1 MKAAPMK
8 DIVITG
14 MGATTPLGGDLAS
27 TWQAMLAGE
36 SGIVE
41 ITEEWAPDLPVRIAG
56 YVKVDPSAKIDR
68 VKARRLD
75 RNTQLALI
83 AAEEAWLDAGLG
95 LGEDNPIDP
104 ETLAVCLGSGIGGL
118 HTLLGQWD
126 VYKERGPRRV
136 TPFTIP
142 MLMANA
148 SAANVGLL
156 VNAAAAV
163 HAPVSACAS
172 SNEAISLAV
181 DQIRLGRADIVV
193 AGGTEATIHP
203 LPIGAF
209 AQMQALS
216 RRNDDPAA
224 ASRPWDK
231 GRDGFVLSEGSAVL
245 VLESLEHAQAR
256 GAKIYGTIAGA
267 GVSDDNHDIVQPDPG
282 GLGQSRAMEK
292 ALRNS
297 GLQASDII
305 HVNAHGTS
313 TPQGDMTEAGSIR
326 RALGASADQVV
337 VTSTK
342 SMTGHLLGAAG
353 ALETVATV
361 LALKERLV
369 PPTINL
375 HDPEDG
381 LSIDVAANEPRPLPE
396 GDLAALNNS
405 FGFGGHNVA
414 VAVTNA
420 NVTR

>member
-1 MKAAPMK
+1 MK

-36 SGIVE
+36 SGIVR
-41 ITEEWAPDLPVRIAG
+41 IPEEWADEIAVKIAG
-56 YVKVDPSAKIDR
+56 YVKVDPSEKIDR

-83 AAEEAWLDAGLG
+83 AAEEAWLDAGLA
-95 LGEDNPIDP
+95 LGEDNPVDP
-104 ETLAVCLGSGIGGL
+104 ERLAVCLGTGIGGL
-118 HTLLGQWD
+118 HTLLGNWD
-126 VYKERGPRRV
+126 VYREKGPRRV

-148 SAANVGLL
+148 SAANVGLM
-156 VNAAAAV
+156 VNAAAGV

-172 SNEAISLAV
+172 SIEALALAV
-181 DQIRLGRADIVV
+181 DQIRLGRADIIV

-203 LPIGAF
+203 LPIAAF

-216 RRNDDPAA
+216 RRNDDPTA

-267 GVSDDNHDIVQPDPG
+267 GVSDDNHDIVQPEPNG
-282 GLGQSRAMEK
+282 NGQSAAMLK
-292 ALRNS
+292 ALRES
-297 GLQASDII
+297 GLSASDIV

-326 RALGASADQVV
+326 RALGAAADRVV

-375 HDPEDG
+375 VDPEEG
-381 LSIDVAANEPRPLPE
+381 LGIDVAANEPRPLPE

-414 VAVTNA
+414 VALTNA
-420 NVTR
+420 NINR

>member
-1 MKAAPMK
+1 MKE
-8 DIVITG
+8 IVITG

-36 SGIVE
+36 SGIVR
-41 ITEEWAPDLPVRIAG
+41 IPEEWADEIAVKIAG
-56 YVKVDPSAKIDR
+56 YVKVDPSEKIDR

-83 AAEEAWLDAGLG
+83 AAEEAWLDAGLA
-95 LGEDNPIDP
+95 LGEDNPVDP
-104 ETLAVCLGSGIGGL
+104 ERLAVCLGTGIGGL
-118 HTLLGQWD
+118 HTLLGNWD
-126 VYKERGPRRV
+126 VYKEKGPRRV

-148 SAANVGLL
+148 SAANVGLM

-172 SNEAISLAV
+172 SNEALALAV
-181 DQIRLGRADIVV
+181 DQIRLGRADIIV

-203 LPIGAF
+203 LPIAAF

-216 RRNDDPAA
+216 RRNDDPTA

-267 GVSDDNHDIVQPDPG
+267 GVSDDNHDIVQPEPNG
-282 GLGQSRAMEK
+282 NGQSAAMLK
-292 ALRNS
+292 ALRES
-297 GLQASDII
+297 GLSASDIV

-326 RALGASADQVV
+326 RALGAAADRVV

-375 HDPEDG
+375 VDPEDG
-381 LSIDVAANEPRPLPE
+381 LGIDVAANEPRPLPE

-414 VAVTNA
+414 VALTNA
-420 NVTR
+420 NINR

>member
-1 MKAAPMK
+1 MT
-8 DIVITG
+8 DVVITG

-27 TWQAMLAGE
+27 TWTAMLAGQ
-36 SGIVE
+36 SGITL
-41 ITEEWAPDLPVRIAG
+41 IGDEWAEDLPVRIAG
-56 YVKVDPSAKIDR
+56 FVKVDPASIVDR

-75 RNTQLALI
+75 RNSQLALI
-83 AAEEAWLDAGLG
+83 AAEEAWRNAGFG
-95 LGEDNPIDP
+95 LGEENTLDP
-104 ETLAVCLGSGIGGL
+104 QRTAVCVGTGIGGL
-118 HTLLGQWD
+118 HTLLGNWD
-126 VYKERGPRRV
+126 VMKSKGHRRV

-148 SAANVGLL
+148 SAAHIGLL

-181 DQIRLGRADIVV
+181 DQIRLGRADVVV

-203 LPIGAF
+203 LPLAAF

-216 RRNDDPAA
+216 KRNDDPST

-231 GRDGFVLSEGSAVL
+231 GRDGFVLSEGAAIL
-245 VLESLEHAQAR
+245 VLESLEHALAR
-256 GAKIYGTIAGA
+256 GATIYGTIAGA
-267 GVSDDNHDIVQPDPG
+267 GISDDNHDIVQPDPSG
-282 GLGQSRAMEK
+282 VGQSNAMLK
-292 ALRNS
+292 ALRES
-297 GLQASDII
+297 GLAASDIK

-313 TPQGDMTEAGSIR
+313 TPQGDLTEANSIR
-326 RALGASADQVV
+326 RALGSAADGVV

-353 ALETVATV
+353 ALETIATV
-361 LALKERLV
+361 MALRERVV

-375 HDPEDG
+375 HDPEDDLG
-381 LSIDVAANEPRPLPE
+381 IDVAANAPRPLPE

-414 VAVTNA
+414 VALTNA
-420 NVTR
+420 NIT

>member
-1 MKAAPMK
+1 MK

-36 SGIVE
+36 SGIVR
-41 ITEEWAPDLPVRIAG
+41 IPEEWADEIAVKIAG
-56 YVKVDPSAKIDR
+56 YVKVDPSEKIDR

-83 AAEEAWLDAGLG
+83 AAEEAWLDAGLA
-95 LGEDNPIDP
+95 LGEDNPVDP
-104 ETLAVCLGSGIGGL
+104 ERLAVCLGTGIGGL
-118 HTLLGQWD
+118 HTLLGNWD
-126 VYKERGPRRV
+126 VYKEKGARRV

-148 SAANVGLL
+148 SAANVGLM

-172 SNEAISLAV
+172 SNEALALAV
-181 DQIRLGRADIVV
+181 DQIRLGRADIIV

-203 LPIGAF
+203 LPIAAF

-216 RRNDDPAA
+216 RRNDDPTA

-267 GVSDDNHDIVQPDPG
+267 GVSDDNHDIVQPEPNG
-282 GLGQSRAMEK
+282 NGQSAAMLK
-292 ALRNS
+292 ALRES
-297 GLQASDII
+297 GLSASDIV

-326 RALGASADQVV
+326 RALGAAADRVV

-375 HDPEDG
+375 VDPEEG
-381 LSIDVAANEPRPLPE
+381 LGIDVAANEPRPLPE

-414 VAVTNA
+414 VALTNA
-420 NVTR
+420 NINR

>member
-1 MKAAPMK
+1 MT
-8 DIVITG
+8 DVVITG

-36 SGIVE
+36 SGIVR
-41 ITEEWAPDLPVRIAG
+41 IPEEWADEIAVKIAG
-56 YVKVDPSAKIDR
+56 YVKVDPSEKIDR

-83 AAEEAWLDAGLG
+83 AAEEAWLDAGLA
-95 LGEDNPIDP
+95 LGEDNPVDP
-104 ETLAVCLGSGIGGL
+104 ERLAVCLGTGIGGL
-118 HTLLGQWD
+118 HTLLGNWD
-126 VYKERGPRRV
+126 VYKEKGPRRV

-148 SAANVGLL
+148 SAANVGLM

-172 SNEAISLAV
+172 SNEALALAV
-181 DQIRLGRADIVV
+181 DQIRLGRADIIV

-203 LPIGAF
+203 LPIAAF

-216 RRNDDPAA
+216 RRNDDPTA

-267 GVSDDNHDIVQPDPG
+267 GVSDDNHDIVQPEPNG
-282 GLGQSRAMEK
+282 NGQSAAMLK
-292 ALRNS
+292 ALRES
-297 GLQASDII
+297 GLSASDIV

-326 RALGASADQVV
+326 RALGAAADRVV

-375 HDPEDG
+375 VDPEDG
-381 LSIDVAANEPRPLPE
+381 LGIDVAANEPRPLPE

-414 VAVTNA
+414 VALTNA
-420 NVTR
+420 NINR

>member
-1 MKAAPMK
+1 MKQ
-8 DIVITG
+8 IVITG
-14 MGATTPLGGDLAS
+14 MGATTPLGGDLAT
-27 TWQAMLAGE
+27 TWAAMLAGR
-36 SGIVE
+36 SGIRALS
-41 ITEEWAPDLPVRIAG
+41 EEWAGDLSVQIAG
-56 YVKVDPSAKIDR
+56 QVAVDPSEKIDR

-83 AAEEAWLDAGLG
+83 AAEEAWRDAGLG

-104 ETLAVCLGSGIGGL
+104 QTLAVCLGTGIGGL
-118 HTLLGQWD
+118 HTLLGNWD
-126 VYKERGPRRV
+126 VYRDKGPRRV
-136 TPFTIP
+136 SPFTIP

-148 SAANVGLL
+148 SAANVGLM

-172 SNEAISLAV
+172 SNEALALAV
-181 DQIRLGRADIVV
+181 DQIRLGRADIIV

-203 LPIGAF
+203 LPMAAF

-216 RRNDDPAA
+216 KRNDDPET

-245 VLESLEHAQAR
+245 VLESLEHALAR
-256 GAKIYGTIAGA
+256 GAKIYGTLAGA
-267 GVSDDNHDIVQPDPG
+267 GVSDDNHDIVQPEPSG
-282 GLGQSRAMEK
+282 AGQSSAMLK
-292 ALRNS
+292 ALRES
-297 GLQASDII
+297 GLSASDIK

-313 TPQGDMTEAGSIR
+313 TPQGDVTEAHSIR
-326 RALGASADQVV
+326 RALGDATDGVV

-361 LALKERLV
+361 LALRDRMV

-375 HDPEDG
+375 LDPEDDLG
-381 LSIDVAANEPRPLPE
+381 IDIAANEPRPLPE

-414 VAVTNA
+414 VAVTNQNA
-420 NVTR
+420 TA

>member
-1 MKAAPMK
+1 MK

-36 SGIVE
+36 SGIVR
-41 ITEEWAPDLPVRIAG
+41 IPEEWADEIAVKIAG
-56 YVKVDPSAKIDR
+56 YVKVDPSEKIDR

-83 AAEEAWLDAGLG
+83 AAEEAWLDAGLA
-95 LGEDNPIDP
+95 LGEDNPVDP
-104 ETLAVCLGSGIGGL
+104 ERLAVCLGTGIGGL
-118 HTLLGQWD
+118 HTLLGNWD
-126 VYKERGPRRV
+126 VYREKGPRRV

-148 SAANVGLL
+148 SAANVGLM

-172 SNEAISLAV
+172 SNEALALAV
-181 DQIRLGRADIVV
+181 DQIRLGRADIIV

-203 LPIGAF
+203 LPIAAF

-216 RRNDDPAA
+216 RRNDDPTA

-267 GVSDDNHDIVQPDPG
+267 GVSDDNHDIVQPEPNG
-282 GLGQSRAMEK
+282 NGQSAAMLK
-292 ALRNS
+292 ALRES
-297 GLQASDII
+297 GLSASDIV

-326 RALGASADQVV
+326 RALGAAADRVV

-375 HDPEDG
+375 VDPEDG
-381 LSIDVAANEPRPLPE
+381 LGIDVAANEPRPLPE

-414 VAVTNA
+414 VALTNA
-420 NVTR
+420 NINR